1 MLLTEKKRWPI
12 AVALGLVVGACAS
25 APPPPPTPPPA
36 VPSLTRTFGLVD
48 PGGNRAGTLVLEPV
62 GNGVIY
68 DNGGRVIGTVVP
80 PVPGS

>member
-1 MLLTEKKRWPI
+1 MSLTEMNRWPI
-12 AVALGLVVGACAS
+12 AVALALLLGACAGNPPPP
-25 APPPPPTPPPA
+25 APPPA
-36 VPSLTRTFGLVD
+36 IPSLTRTFGLVD

-80 PVPGS
+80 PAPGS

>member
-1 MLLTEKKRWPI
+1 MLLTEKNRWPVVV
-12 AVALGLVVGACAS
+12 VALGLVVGACAS
-25 APPPPPTPPPA
+25 APPPAPPPA
-36 VPSLTRTFGLVD
+36 VSSLTRTFGLVD
-48 PGGNRAGTLVLEPV
+48 PAGNRAGTLVLEPV